1 MSLQTEAGGG
11 KRYKS
16 FFAPV
21 RRSNATSAA
30 VPTAGGFRKGFG
42 EEQAHSVPE
51 RSSVST
57 PRRDSRPF
65 SGVGL
70 IQGSAF
76 ALPTAARKM
85 MPLML
90 PIKSRP
96 SFAALM
102 LSG

>member
-11 KRYKS
+11 KRYKP
-16 FFAPV
+16 FLAPV

-30 VPTAGGFRKGFG
+30 VPTAGGLRKGFG
-42 EEQAHSVPE
+42 DEQIQSVLE

-57 PRRDSRPF
+57 PRSESRPF

-76 ALPTAARKM
+76 ALPGMARKM

-90 PIKSRP
+90 PMKSRP

-102 LSG
+102 LS